1 MVCAISCAAHVFSES
16 RDLPPSASNHTL
28 CATGSAESL
37 PKYSRLAAESR
48 VKLEKDTPITV
59 TTKRAK
65 FINPFDPTKVHGE
78 LAAFHRRWIH
88 TFPCRKSGL
97 AFQTHHSSFKSDN
110 EEEEELD
117 SLSNLSFPGSLS
129 LRSSTVGSFG
139 GHPPMSESREEF
151 RSLRQVGGR
160 SHATSGGS
168 SETVALSGSE
178 ESGVRGKGAK
188 VVGGDTAKTL
198 VGKMEKFH
206 SHSGSKSNPKSGSKS
221 SLVRATPPTLNRSL
235 THDSIGTNRRMS
247 DTSSKVVED
256 FTSIRRTGVDW
267 QSLTE
272 PACLPVT
279 VDFFPS
285 KEKLEQ
291 DYYVFPSELAVSSHN
306 SYGSEK
312 FSSIS
317 SR

>member
-1 MVCAISCAAHVFSES
+1 MVCIISCTAQVFSES
-16 RDLPPSASNHTL
+16 RDLPPSASNYTL
-28 CATGSAESL
+28 CSTGSAESL

-48 VKLEKDTPITV
+48 VKLEKDMSITV

-97 AFQTHHSSFKSDN
+97 AFQTHHSSFKCN
-110 EEEEELD
+110 EEGEELD
-117 SLSNLSFPGSLS
+117 TLSNLSFPGSVS

-139 GHPPMSESREEF
+139 VYPSAPESREEF

-160 SHATSGGS
+160 SHATSGAS
-168 SETVALSGSE
+168 SDTMALSASE
-178 ESGVRGKGAK
+178 ESGVRGEGAK
-188 VVGGDTAKTL
+188 VVGGDVMTKTP
-198 VGKMEKFH
+198 VGKMEK
-206 SHSGSKSNPKSGSKS
+206 STLNPSSGSKS
-221 SLVRATPPTLNRSL
+221 SLVKATPPTLNKSL
-235 THDSIGTNRRMS
+235 MIPLPG
-247 DTSSKVVED
+247 SKVVED
-256 FTSIRRTGVDW
+256 FTSIRRIGVDW

-272 PACLPVT
+272 PACLPIT

-291 DYYVFPSELAVSSHN
+291 DYYVFPSELVVSSHN
-306 SYGSEK
+306 SYGTER

>member
-1 MVCAISCAAHVFSES
+1 MVCIISCAAQVFSES
-16 RDLPPSASNHTL
+16 RALPPSASNHTL
-28 CATGSAESL
+28 CDTGSAESL

-78 LAAFHRRWIH
+78 LTAFHRRWIH

-97 AFQTHHSSFKSDN
+97 AFQIHHSSFRCD
-110 EEEEELD
+110 EEGEGEELD
-117 SLSNLSFPGSLS
+117 TLSNLSFPGNLS
-129 LRSSTVGSFG
+129 RRSSTVGSFG
-139 GHPPMSESREEF
+139 GHHPPTSEPRKGEEF
-151 RSLRQVGGR
+151 RSLRQAWGR
-160 SHATSGGS
+160 GHAASGGS
-168 SETVALSGSE
+168 GETVALS
-178 ESGVRGKGAK
+178 ESGVRGEGAK
-188 VVGGDTAKTL
+188 VVGVDVTKTPVAKTD
-198 VGKMEKFH
+198 KFH
-206 SHSGSKSNPKSGSKS
+206 SHSGSKRNPSSGSKS
-221 SLVRATPPTLNRSL
+221 SLVRTTPPSTLNG
-235 THDSIGTNRRMS
+235 DSIGMKHHMS
-247 DTSSKVVED
+247 DPGSKVVED

-272 PACLPVT
+272 PACLPIT

-291 DYYVFPSELAVSSHN
+291 DYYVFPSELAVSSNN